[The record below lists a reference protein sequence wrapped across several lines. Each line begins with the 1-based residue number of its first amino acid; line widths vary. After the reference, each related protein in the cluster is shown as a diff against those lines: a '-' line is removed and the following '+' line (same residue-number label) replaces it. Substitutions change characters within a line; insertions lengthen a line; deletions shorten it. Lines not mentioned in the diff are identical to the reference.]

1 MFKKRLV
8 WSKKSIWW
16 AIAILVI
23 IPIVVNAL
31 MFIPVGKAVS
41 TNSVWIG
48 FFGSYIGSIL
58 SGLFTLLGVMMTIN
72 DLKSRE
78 QEDKLPK
85 QLMAIDDLIMFIGQQ
100 NRIFLQGVREQL
112 GAGHVYARLD
122 YTLEGPDNSEGLLKL
137 ASEVNLNT
145 YKAVRKLY
153 DSFLSFRKP
162 NLGRATILTESDII
176 TIYKECIDGLKVEK
190 QNIENRIGN

>member
-8 WSKKSIWW
+8 WSKKSIWY

-41 TNSVWIG
+41 TNSVWVG

-72 DLKSRE
+72 DLKNRE
-78 QEDKLPK
+78 SEDKLPK
-85 QLMAIDDLIMFIGQQ
+85 QLMAIDDLLMFIGQQ

-112 GAGHVYARLD
+112 GAGHVNARLD

-137 ASEVNLNT
+137 ASDVNLNT
-145 YKAVRKLY
+145 YKTVRRLY
-153 DSFLSFRKP
+153 DSFSSFRRP
-162 NLGRATILTESDII
+162 NLGGATILTESDII
-176 TIYKECIDGLKVEK
+176 GIYKECIDGLKVEK
-190 QNIENRIGN
+190 QKIENKIGN

>member
-1 MFKKRLV
+1 VFNKRLV

-41 TNSVWIG
+41 TNSVWVG

-72 DLKSRE
+72 DLKNRE

-85 QLMAIDDLIMFIGQQ
+85 QLMAIDDLIAFISHHSMVFDKIVQKKLSSQ
-100 NRIFLQGVREQL
+100 VTKRI
-112 GAGHVYARLD
+112 D
-122 YTLEGPDNSEGLLKL
+122 YTLEGPDGSEGLLKL
-137 ASEVNLNT
+137 ASAVNLNT
-145 YKAVRKLY
+145 YKTVRKLH
-153 DSFLSFRKP
+153 DSFTGFRKP
-162 NLGRATILTESDII
+162 NLHGITIFTESDVMR
-176 TIYKECIDGLKVEK
+176 IYRECIDGLKLEK
-190 QNIENRIGN
+190 QKIENKIN